1 MMTQILLDTNGY
13 IDSWLSTQF
22 VIVVYLKNMNDQ
34 FVITQSGNLLSQRI
48 QARGHVEDGDGDI
61 HS

>member
-1 MMTQILLDTNGY
+1 MTRFLLDTNGY

-22 VIVVYLKNMNDQ
+22 VSDLYLKNMNSH
-34 FVITQSGNLLSQRI
+34 FLITQLGNLLSQRI
-48 QARGHVEDGDGDI
+48 QTRGHVEDGDEDI

>member
-1 MMTQILLDTNGY
+1 MTQILLDTNGY

-22 VIVVYLKNMNDQ
+22 VNDLYLKNMNGH

-48 QARGHVEDGDGDI
+48 QTRGHVEDGDGDI

>member
-1 MMTQILLDTNGY
+1 MTQILLDTNVY

-22 VIVVYLKNMNDQ
+22 VSDLYLNNMNGH

-48 QARGHVEDGDGDI
+48 QTRGHVEDGDRDI